1 MNRTPVTT
9 ALNVAG
15 WFNKPGAYVL
25 VDGQFGSTGKGLLAG
40 VLAYH
45 GAGAITHC
53 TTNAGPNSGHTA
65 YYKPTVTEEYTEKF
79 GKTPEVKIVTQQVPV
94 ASAFLSIMGYPNTT
108 VINAGAIIDV
118 EILGLEVV
126 GWLDFKSVFIHP
138 NAAVISTD
146 NVAADKK
153 VVASIAGTG
162 KGVGPALQSKIG
174 RDIKA
179 VAHTVFGLQLPPRG
193 EGEKD
198 RTWDDFW
205 DWTRDVVFV
214 ETAQGFSLGINS
226 KFYPNT
232 TSRECTVMQALADA
246 RIPAQMLQKVI
257 ACFRTYPIRVGNSP
271 EGGYSGDYY
280 PDQKEITFADIGQP
294 EELTTVTKRVRRL
307 FTWSRIQFREC
318 IAANRPEAIFI
329 NFMNYIPEARR
340 QEFIDLM
347 VLDYVSVMGTKPR
360 TILAGFGP
368 RSEDV
373 YVWADY

>member
-1 MNRTPVTT
+1 MNRPSVTA
-9 ALNVAG
+9 ALNKHG
-15 WFNKPGAYVL
+15 WFKRPGAYVL

-40 VLAYH
+40 VLAIH

-65 YYKPTVTEEYTEKF
+65 YLSPIDYDWEEGAKEK
-79 GKTPEVKIVTQQVPV
+79 KIVTQQVPV
-94 ASAFLSIMGYPNTT
+94 ASAFLSLMGYANKTL
-108 VINAGAIIDV
+108 INAGAIIDV
-118 EILGLEVV
+118 EQLGREVTE
-126 GWLDFKSVFIHP
+126 WLTPREVFIHP

-146 NVAADKK
+146 DIKADKA
-153 VVASIAGTG
+153 VVARIAGTG
-162 KGVGPALQSKIG
+162 KGTGPALQAKIG

-179 VAHTVFGLQLPPRG
+179 VAHTVFGLQLPPRA

-214 ETAQGFSLGINS
+214 ETAQGFSLGLNS
-226 KFYPNT
+226 KFYPNV

-246 RIPAQMLQKVI
+246 RIPAQMLNKVV
-257 ACFRTYPIRVGNSP
+257 ACFRTFPIRVGNSP

-307 FTWSRIQFREC
+307 FTWSRVQFREC
-318 IAANRPEAIFI
+318 VAANRPDMVFI
-329 NFMNYIPEARR
+329 NFMNYLPLDQH
-340 QEFIDLM
+340 QEFLDLM
-347 VLDYVSVMGTKPR
+347 VLDYVSVMGRKPEAV
-360 TILAGFGP
+360 LLGFGP

-373 YVWADY
+373 TAWDGI